1 MILAI
6 IQARTGSTRLPSK
19 VLADLLGRP
28 MLVRQIERI
37 ARVRLID
44 RAVIATTGQPQDDK
58 IAALAHLLK
67 LDCYR
72 GSVDDVLDRFYQCAK
87 RYDADHILRLTAD
100 CPLTDPEVID
110 QLIRLHLAGEYDY
123 TSNVEPPTDPHG
135 LDAEIRTRD
144 ALVQAWNEAVK
155 PSEREHVTSYI
166 RNNAKKFKM
175 GNLRSKED
183 HSRLRLTV
191 DEPEDLVLIRQIY
204 EALYP
209 ANPEFKTRDVLDYL
223 KAHPDLVL
231 INAKFDRLASY
242 EASLERDR

>member
-1 MILAI
+1 MILAV

-44 RAVIATTGQPQDDK
+44 RAVIATTGQADDDK
-58 IAALAHLLK
+58 IAALAHMLK

-87 RYDADHILRLTAD
+87 RYEADHILRLTAD
-100 CPLTDPEVID
+100 CPLTDPDVID
-110 QLIRLHLAGEYDY
+110 QLIRLHLKGGYDY
-123 TSNVEPPTDPHG
+123 TSNVEPPTYPHG
-135 LDAEIRTRD
+135 LDAEIMTRD
-144 ALVQAWNEAVK
+144 ALIRAWNEAVK

-166 RNNAKKFKM
+166 RNNSQFFKT
-175 GNLRSKED
+175 GNLCAAQD
-183 HSRLRLTV
+183 NSRLRWTV
-191 DEPEDLVLIRQIY
+191 DEPEDLLLIRQIY

-209 ANPEFKTRDVLDYL
+209 ENPQFQTRDVLKYI
-223 KAHPDLVL
+223 KAHPDLAV
-231 INAKFDRLASY
+231 INAKFDRNASY
-242 EASLERDR
+242 EASLERDK